1 MAKEL
6 IQPKTVYKATTYS
19 HAVKRSNIV
28 FISGQVAKDVEGK
41 IVGKGDIGAQVE
53 QVFRFPRIQWR
64 APGAAPTSQISIPS
78 CIRLNFSSSSSNYIF
93 RKSSLQVQWN

>member
-53 QVFRFPRIQWR
+53 QVFRNPVGRYTERYCETHDFHD
-64 APGAAPTSQISIPS
+64 
-78 CIRLNFSSSSSNYIF
+78 
-93 RKSSLQVQWN
+93 